1 LAIVLSVLL
10 QFTSSDYP
18 LVSSNSSHC
27 SALFLST
34 FYLSILGGKCVF
46 LLFVI
51 CFRFGLEG
59 VQNMLSHLY
68 FKVPTTVIFHVVLE
82 EFEDTKG

>member
-1 LAIVLSVLL
+1 MLSVLL

-27 SALFLST
+27 SVLFLST
-34 FYLSILGGKCVF
+34 FYLYILGGKCVF
-46 LLFVI
+46 SLFVI

-59 VQNMLSHLY
+59 VHNMLLHLY
-68 FKVPTTVIFHVVLE
+68 FKVPTTVIFHVV
-82 EFEDTKG
+82 FSNFH